1 MVILPTQSVPPRPI
15 NIKALAIMPILNK
28 KKQKKAQEK
37 RAMTLAQPEPL
48 AEQTDA
54 LPEAV
59 ETPYELCPESDGCLH
74 CQSAVM
80 AEAPELLAQRQARY
94 AAEGRRSDGTL
105 ILSAPEHYPEPSVTR
120 WTPAECQEMVDLWGP
135 DLGAELILMQN
146 EDWSLDDLY
155 GAEMQEAWD
164 AWCSAYRAQSAA
176 REAAEQALINERWQ
190 RAVVQQALQEA
201 RRTLGR
207 NQRVEKNGR
216 LCTRL
221 YSCVGTKQTGGAR
234 PTTLHVSSEGFT
246 HRAFLAGTVKEDCPF
261 AHPGDSSWHAEW
273 MTNCNW
279 RPATQAAEPVRV
291 FNGGSAAQRFSALAG
306 GQRPPQRQG
315 RPAAPAQRQMRGGGA
330 EQMRGGGGALE
341 QFEAAA
347 AWDRF

>member
-1 MVILPTQSVPPRPI
+1 
-15 NIKALAIMPILNK
+15 
-28 KKQKKAQEK
+28 
-37 RAMTLAQPEPL
+37 
-48 AEQTDA
+48 
-54 LPEAV
+54 
-59 ETPYELCPESDGCLH
+59 
-74 CQSAVM
+74 M
-80 AEAPELLAQRQARY
+80 AEAPELLAERQARY

-105 ILSAPEHYPEPSVTR
+105 ILSASEHYPERSVTR
-120 WTPAECQEMVDLWGP
+120 WTPVECQEVVDLWGP
-135 DLGAELILMQN
+135 RLGAELILMQN

-164 AWCSAYRAQSAA
+164 AWCSAYRAQRIA
-176 REAAEQALINERWQ
+176 REAAEQALIDERWQ
-190 RAVVQQALQEA
+190 RAKVEAALQEA

-221 YSCVGTKQTGGAR
+221 YSCVGTKHTGGAK
-234 PTTLHVSSEGFT
+234 PTTLHVSSECFT
-246 HRAFLAGTVKEDCPF
+246 HRAFLAGTVRDDCPF
-261 AHPGDSSWHAEW
+261 AHPGDSTWHAEW
-273 MTNCNW
+273 MTNCHW
-279 RPATQAAEPVRV
+279 RPAAQQPEPVRV

-306 GQRPPQRQG
+306 GQRREP
-315 RPAAPAQRQMRGGGA
+315 PAQRQMRGGGAQQMRGGGGQQMRGGGA